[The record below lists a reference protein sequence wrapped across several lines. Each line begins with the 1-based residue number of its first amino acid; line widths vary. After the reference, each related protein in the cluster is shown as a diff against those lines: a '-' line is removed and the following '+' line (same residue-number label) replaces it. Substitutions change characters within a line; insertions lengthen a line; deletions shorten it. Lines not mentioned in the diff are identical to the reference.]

1 MAKINPFSGIGLL
14 FKSLSGGFDAEL
26 DDEEGYDK
34 KELAKLE
41 EMTKANIDNIEES
54 HGKQTMVVDDD
65 DKEERDR
72 LGIKKPNKSEMAKE
86 QATKTIKR
94 DQNQQEND
102 GRE

>member
-1 MAKINPFSGIGLL
+1 MAQTNPFRGIALL
-14 FKSLSGGFDAEL
+14 FRSLSGAFNEEL

-41 EMTKANIDNIEES
+41 EMSRKNISDIEES

-65 DKEERDR
+65 KEGKDR
-72 LGIKKPNKSEMAKE
+72 LGIKKPSKTEMDKKQPA
-86 QATKTIKR
+86 KTIKR
-94 DQNQQEND
+94 TEAQQEND